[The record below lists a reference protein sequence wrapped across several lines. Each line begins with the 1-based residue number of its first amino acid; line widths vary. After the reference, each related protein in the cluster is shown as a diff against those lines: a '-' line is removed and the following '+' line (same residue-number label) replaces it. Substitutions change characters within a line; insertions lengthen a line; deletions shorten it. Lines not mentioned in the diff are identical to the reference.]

1 MSPLAR
7 LSMLQ
12 LTLAIVNQQN
22 APQNIKGFE
31 QITAL
36 KNRILLLES
45 ENRQLK
51 DDIANKQ
58 KFIQIL
64 LNFRESNIQSHFKEN
79 ILSSLIQKNPN
90 TGSCLSI
97 EQRIENVPSKKMIH
111 LY

>member
-22 APQNIKGFE
+22 APQNIKSFE

-58 KFIQIL
+58 RFIQIL
-64 LNFRESNIQSHFKEN
+64 LNFRENNIQSHFKKN
-79 ILSSLIQKNPN
+79 VLSSLIQQNPN

-97 EQRIENVPSKKMIH
+97 EQRIENVPSKKMIQ